1 MCVCV
6 YQPVWHYDSHMK
18 LCRGNHY
25 RFLRTWTDNEGGKV
39 LFSRDE
45 ITMRVEFEVVIE
57 NPSIFDATFWPNVRI
72 LFALPIL
79 LLLFMRAI

>member
-1 MCVCV
+1 
-6 YQPVWHYDSHMK
+6 MK

-57 NPSIFDATFWPNVRI
+57 NPSIFDGNILAKCKNFVYPPHIIIIIYEGDIERI
-72 LFALPIL
+72 K
-79 LLLFMRAI
+79 